1 MARIVLQVLGII
13 ALLIGVTIVTKR
25 AQYSD
30 HDGPSILFP
39 GGALVSGAVHAG
51 PEPDW
56 SFTEDVFTIELQTT
70 NPISSRRIF
79 IVEVDGRIYV
89 PSGYMKSMLGKLW
102 KDWAFNAEQ
111 GDKGAVMRIGDTRY
125 DRHLIRVKDSQITDQ
140 VAAKIAAKYAGGASP
155 DVVAE
160 AKRSIDEEE
169 TWIFE
174 LAPRSGLGEDAHL
187 GEVDR

>member
-1 MARIVLQVLGII
+1 MLKIIVQILGVL

-25 AQYSD
+25 VEYSD

-39 GGALVSGAVHAG
+39 GGALVSGALHTG

-56 SFTEDVFTIELQTT
+56 SFTEDVFTIELETS
-70 NPISSRRIF
+70 NPVSSRRIF

-102 KDWAFNAEQ
+102 KDWAFNAAE
-111 GDKGAVMRIGDTRY
+111 GDDRAVLRIGETRY
-125 DRHLIRVKDSQITDQ
+125 ERKLVRIKEPAITDQ
-140 VAAKIAAKYAGGASP
+140 VAAKIAGKYAGGATAE
-155 DVVAE
+155 VVSE

-174 LAPRSGLGEDAHL
+174 LAPRGMQTGAI
-187 GEVDR
+187 

>member
-1 MARIVLQVLGII
+1 MLKIVVQIMGVV
-13 ALLIGVTIVTKR
+13 ALLIAVTIVTKR
-25 AQYSD
+25 IQYND

-39 GGALVSGAVHAG
+39 GGALVTGSLHRG

-56 SFTEDVFTIELQTT
+56 SFTQDVFTIELETS

-79 IVEVDGRIYV
+79 IVEVEGRIFV

-102 KDWAFNAEQ
+102 KDWAFDAAN
-111 GDKGAVMRIGDTRY
+111 GDDQAVMRIGDTRY
-125 DRHLIRVKDSQITDQ
+125 ERRLIRVKDPRITDQ
-140 VAAKIAAKYAGGASP
+140 VATKIAAKYGGGATE
-155 DVVAE
+155 DTVRE

-174 LAPRSGLGEDAHL
+174 LTPRTAASGVAS
-187 GEVDR
+187 